1 MNIKKIES
9 LLEQIEKSDV
19 VVVDDSPYL
28 HYANVLGMP
37 SGNPEMPILEMTWVD
52 EEQDFSV
59 QFTEGNLDRANF
71 KDNEIRLQNSD
82 GEDSVINL
90 YTLEKNPVVKN
101 WEENS

>member
-28 HYANVLGMP
+28 HSVSVLGAP
-37 SGNPEMPILEMTWVD
+37 EGNEDEVILEMNWFD
-52 EEQDFSV
+52 EESQEYQV
-59 QFTEGNLDRANF
+59 LFTEGNLDKANF

-82 GEDSVINL
+82 GEDSVIYL
-90 YTLEKNPVVKN
+90 YNLEKNPVVRN
-101 WEENS
+101 W